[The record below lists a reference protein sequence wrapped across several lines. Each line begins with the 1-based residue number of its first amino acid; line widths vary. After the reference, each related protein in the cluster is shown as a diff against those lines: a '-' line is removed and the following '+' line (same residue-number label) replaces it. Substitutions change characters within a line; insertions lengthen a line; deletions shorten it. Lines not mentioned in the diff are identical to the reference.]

1 MKISFMTFMTPEW
14 TLDEVIAGARRHGY
28 DGVEPRVTAKHKHG
42 IEPDMPAAARKEAR
56 ERFADAGIE
65 IACIATSCTFAA
77 TDPAKRQANVDNLK
91 RHIEL
96 AADLG
101 ALGIRVFGG
110 VRPEGLSMPDAIAM
124 VAEDLS
130 KGCSQACDAGVGVWL
145 ETHDHFSRAEDAA
158 AVIER
163 TNCACLGINWD
174 LMHPYRNG
182 ETTTETWGFLKQG
195 AVVRHTHLHD
205 GVEEESKVRLVPIG
219 EGRIPFHEP
228 LRLLKSIGYEG
239 YLSAEYWAELGGP
252 DESLSRYMTSVRRL
266 LSEI

>member
-130 KGCSQACDAGVGVWL
+130 KGCSQACDAGVGV
-145 ETHDHFSRAEDAA
+145 AGDA
-158 AVIER
+158 
-163 TNCACLGINWD
+163 
-174 LMHPYRNG
+174 
-182 ETTTETWGFLKQG
+182 
-195 AVVRHTHLHD
+195 
-205 GVEEESKVRLVPIG
+205 
-219 EGRIPFHEP
+219 
-228 LRLLKSIGYEG
+228 
-239 YLSAEYWAELGGP
+239 
-252 DESLSRYMTSVRRL
+252 
-266 LSEI
+266 

>member
-28 DGVEPRVTAKHKHG
+28 DGVEPRVTAKQKHG
-42 IEPDMPAAARKEAR
+42 IEPDMTAEARKEAR
-56 ERFADAGIE
+56 QRFADAGIE

-77 TDPAKRQANVDNLK
+77 TDPAKRQANVDSLK
-91 RHIEL
+91 RHVEL

-101 ALGIRVFGG
+101 APGIRVFGG
-110 VRPEGLSMPDAIAM
+110 VRPEGLSMPDAIAI

-130 KGCSQACDAGVGVWL
+130 QGCERACDAGVGVWL
-145 ETHDHFSRAEDAA
+145 ETHDQFSRAEHAA
-158 AVIER
+158 AVIEKAG
-163 TNCACLGINWD
+163 CACQGINWD
-174 LMHPYRNG
+174 LMHPFRNG
-182 ETTTETWGFLKQG
+182 ETTAETWSFLKEG
-195 AVVRHTHLHD
+195 KLVRHTHLHD
-205 GVEEESKVRLVPIG
+205 GVEEESKLRLVPIG

-228 LRLLKSIGYEG
+228 LRLLRSIGYEG

-252 DESLSRYMTSVRRL
+252 DEGLSRYITSVRRL